1 MRRYGVNEKVE
12 DVVEMVVEEEMVVP
26 DVMVN
31 KTNTY
36 FKLCYCKQY
45 VFFNKEMAQ

>member
-1 MRRYGVNEKVE
+1 MEG
-12 DVVEMVVEEEMVVP
+12 VVEMVAEEEMVVP

-36 FKLCYCKQY
+36 FKLFYCKQY
-45 VFFNKEMAQ
+45 FLFNKEMAQ

>member
-36 FKLCYCKQY
+36 FKFCYCKQY
-45 VFFNKEMAQ
+45 LLFNKEMAQ